1 MRIMA
6 KYRFEETERKRVV
19 ELEDGEHLN
28 IKRNNP
34 LKGLYEDYF
43 IINQKFLKYVIA
55 RDLTGRQSKILFYL
69 LSEMEHKNK
78 IVTNGRIIGE
88 ALGITQNNILNDLK
102 VLEIYG
108 IIFRQ
113 KLGMYQTEIGLNYDL
128 VEHDMVNPLMGY
140 KGSAN
145 SKYIQEHKEKIK
157 GLTPYAE
164 IEQLKEGKIDIT
176 DRATGEVLYSE
187 KKQMVFKQLDLE
199 EEAKKFEEE

>member
-1 MRIMA
+1 MA
-6 KYRFEETERKRVV
+6 KYRIEETEERKTRIV

-34 LKGLYEDYF
+34 LKGLYQDYF

-88 ALGITQNNILNDLK
+88 CLNIKQTHVLNDLK
-102 VLEIYG
+102 VLEVYG

-145 SKYIQEHKEKIK
+145 SKYIQEHRVKIQ

-164 IEQLKEGKIDIT
+164 IAQLKEGKT
-176 DRATGEVLYSE
+176 DFVDKATGEVLYSE
-187 KKQMVFKQLDLE
+187 KKKPAYKQLDME
-199 EEAKKFEEE
+199 EEIKKFEAE

>member
-1 MRIMA
+1 MA

-34 LKGLYEDYF
+34 LKGLYQDYF
-43 IINQKFLKYVIA
+43 IINQRFLKYVIA

-69 LSEMEHKNK
+69 LSEMANKNR

-88 ALGITQNNILNDLK
+88 NLGIEQSNILKDLK
-102 VLEIYG
+102 VLEVYG

-113 KLGMYQTEIGLNYDL
+113 KLGMYQTEIGLNYEL

-145 SKYIQEHKEKIK
+145 SKFIQEHKEKIQ
-157 GLTPYAE
+157 GLTPYAT
-164 IEQLKEGKIDIT
+164 IDQLKEGKVDIVDKT
-176 DRATGEVLYSE
+176 TGEVLYSE
-187 KKQMVFKQLDLE
+187 KRKTTYKQLDLE
-199 EEAKKFEEE
+199 EEIKKFEEE